1 MGLAAPLE
9 PAYVDWASV
18 PDGDV
23 VRAIAED
30 RDREAFAE
38 LFSRYGSR
46 VRAFLVAGGLAPT
59 LADDLTQEI
68 LLEIWRRA
76 ERYDPTR
83 ASVATW
89 IFTICRSRRIDA
101 LRRER
106 VHLVEVEVD
115 PGDPVPSH
123 ELGLD
128 RERSATAL
136 RVALADLPPEQAAV
150 LDGAYFAGKSMSQI
164 AEEQRLPV
172 GTVKSRVRLAVERL
186 RVALSGGAS

>member
-46 VRAFLVAGGLAPT
+46 VRAVLVAGGLAPT

-150 LDGAYFAGKSMSQI
+150 LDGGLKKWTAEGKPVSSDVVSLPPATFTATFQADRI
-164 AEEQRLPV
+164 AT
-172 GTVKSRVRLAVERL
+172 G
-186 RVALSGGAS
+186 VAAS